1 MRYDFTTVPGSGQGA
16 KYVQVLVRS
25 LFFVRERRT
34 KKVRVIQDNDSK
46 VLVRFI
52 NAKRNKEGKM
62 EYKTVST
69 LEVGDA
75 DAAEV
80 SQFVEKAITGSGNK
94 K

>member
-1 MRYDFTTVPGSGQGA
+1 
-16 KYVQVLVRS
+16 
-25 LFFVRERRT
+25 
-34 KKVRVIQDNDSK
+34 VRVIQDNDQK

-75 DAAEV
+75 DAGEV
-80 SQFVEKAITGSGNK
+80 SQFVEKAITNSGTK

>member
-1 MRYDFTTVPGSGQGA
+1 M
-16 KYVQVLVRS
+16 
-25 LFFVRERRT
+25 
-34 KKVRVIQDNDSK
+34 RVIQDNDSK

-80 SQFVEKAITGSGNK
+80 SQFVEKAINGSGGK